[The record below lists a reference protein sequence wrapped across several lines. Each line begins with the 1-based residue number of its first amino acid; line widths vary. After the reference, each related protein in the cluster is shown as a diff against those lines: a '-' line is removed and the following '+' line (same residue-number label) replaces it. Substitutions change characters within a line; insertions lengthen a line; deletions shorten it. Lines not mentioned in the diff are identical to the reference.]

1 MPGMRGFSFL
11 EDKRMLG
18 FLQERGREKDIKIP
32 IKLSFI
38 LNLSRLDREIIG
50 NAAEREMEREPKYT
64 RIAVLLFFLV
74 NIRVVLICH
83 AD

>member
-1 MPGMRGFSFL
+1 
-11 EDKRMLG
+11 MLG
-18 FLQERGREKDIKIP
+18 FILERGGEKDIKIP

-50 NAAEREMEREPKYT
+50 NAAEREMEKEPKYT

-74 NIRVVLICH
+74 NIRVVLIYH